1 MRKVQA
7 DQRSR
12 LVGSGLRSYDDGSH
26 RRLGRQRRSPQAQS
40 SIVGGTTEQ
49 SESSGKTRE
58 NSRSDSRFG
67 SGGGFV
73 SRFHSRAFGA
83 GRLLHPVFRGRV
95 GGLGRGGLPSA
106 GENGRP
112 RS

>member
-26 RRLGRQRRSPQAQS
+26 RRLGRQRRSPKAQS

-83 GRLLHPVFRGRV
+83 GGFLTPVV
-95 GGLGRGGLPSA
+95 PAGGCDLGRW
-106 GENGRP
+106 
-112 RS
+112 

>member
-49 SESSGKTRE
+49 TESSGKTRE

-73 SRFHSRAFGA
+73 SRFHSLAFGA
-83 GRLLHPVFRGRV
+83 GGLSRPRV
-95 GGLGRGGLPSA
+95 RPPDGEWGRGD
-106 GENGRP
+106 
-112 RS
+112 